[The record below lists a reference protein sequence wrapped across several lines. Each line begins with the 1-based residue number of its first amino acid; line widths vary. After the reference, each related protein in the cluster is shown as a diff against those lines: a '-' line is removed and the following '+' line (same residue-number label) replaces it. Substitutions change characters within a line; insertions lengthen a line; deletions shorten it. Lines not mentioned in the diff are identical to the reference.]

1 MADRRDGEP
10 RRGGERPFHD
20 NRDRRRDRDERRQNS
35 ARDHGR
41 DRDRDRDH
49 RRYRSRSRDRGDRR
63 RSRSP
68 GRERGYDRRDADRER
83 DRDRARGHRRREDDR
98 TEPPRARGDRSEK
111 GDFDRADRG
120 NFSHVAPSPASSTTK
135 ATTNPGQPPRDRNGR
150 SITASP
156 RRSASPRRPAD
167 KDSDGHSQLPTRSK
181 PNGST
186 SGAAPVPA
194 APVSFKVKGRDGS
207 HGPEPRQQ
215 STSTRENSQ
224 EHQQQHEDGE
234 RQQSRGRFDAEP
246 MDEDEVED
254 VIVEDDGL
262 DDMAAMMGFGGFGT
276 TKGKKVLGN
285 NVGAARKEKK
295 TQYRQ
300 YMNRVGGFNRPLS
313 PTR

>member
-1 MADRRDGEP
+1 MGNLAGEANGHSTTTETGGVTATTDARTVLAIMAEIGIGIGTIGDTDRAPETEATVDAPDRPAASADTTGAMQIARGTGTGREAIDG
-10 RRGGERPFHD
+10 
-20 NRDRRRDRDERRQNS
+20 
-35 ARDHGR
+35 ARTTAQSHHGR
-41 DRDRDRDH
+41 AAI
-49 RRYRSRSRDRGDRR
+49 GAKGGILTVWTEVT
-63 RSRSP
+63 SP
-68 GRERGYDRRDADRER
+68 M
-83 DRDRARGHRRREDDR
+83 
-98 TEPPRARGDRSEK
+98 
-111 GDFDRADRG
+111 
-120 NFSHVAPSPASSTTK
+120 
-135 ATTNPGQPPRDRNGR
+135 
-150 SITASP
+150 SP
-156 RRSASPRRPAD
+156 RHL
-167 KDSDGHSQLPTRSK
+167 DGHSQLPTRSK

-254 VIVEDDGL
+254 VVVEDDGL